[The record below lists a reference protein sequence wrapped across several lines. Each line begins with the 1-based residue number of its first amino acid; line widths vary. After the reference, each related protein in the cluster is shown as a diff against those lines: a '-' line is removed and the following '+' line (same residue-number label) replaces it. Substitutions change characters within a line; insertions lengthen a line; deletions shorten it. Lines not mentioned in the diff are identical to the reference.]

1 MNNKIKILV
10 ILSLVVATILSG
22 CITGPKK
29 IETPE
34 GKATIGEVPGG
45 KGPGWC
51 QAGIEIKQE
60 TAGQKSSYIVKGITT
75 YEGKSVCE
83 AEMKVSGVP
92 GGEGVWKYYF
102 TENGEYAVIIMKDP
116 TGKEQKIVVSNPNP

>member
-10 ILSLVVATILSG
+10 ILSLVVTTILSG
-22 CITGPKK
+22 CITGPKT

-34 GKATIGEVPGG
+34 GKVTVDDGG
-45 KGPGWC
+45 KGPDWC
-51 QAGIEIKQE
+51 KGGTKVTSSGPQGEGTYEI
-60 TAGQKSSYIVKGITT
+60 KGITT

-102 TENGEYAVIIMKDP
+102 TEDGEYAVMIMKDP
-116 TGKEQKIVVSNPNP
+116 TGNEQKIVVSNPNP